1 MFLKNSIIFFALLL
15 TFSSSIIAEDT
26 YTFSNV
32 DEKNKIADLDFV
44 EFIKDTIILQPEY
57 RKAIA
62 RKGEFLANKKY
73 AQRLRFP
80 TLEAQVYNDRT
91 ISRDIT
97 ANDYQSALR
106 KTRDDTF
113 DGIISIDQKIYSG
126 NEINSKVR
134 KAREEMEISDI
145 DRDQIASELVLQAV
159 EIYVNASSAVLIS
172 DYASDLL
179 SKVSKYRDTAKAR
192 FNAGAI
198 ENSEFALINIRLSE
212 IEVKATILE
221 ANKVQNL
228 SLFFSFYKDDY
239 NKRGLP
245 SLKLSS
251 LDNFEIINLVDTYDQ
266 LRSSREVK
274 ISEHN
279 LEITK
284 SQYRPKLGFA
294 ARFTQYDLDDE
305 AEDQDIRGGFYV
317 NFPVFSFGRG
327 SAQVGAGKAKVQQA
341 KINKDVKSRESKN
354 ISANLYGSFLGS
366 LRARDR
372 LLVSYDNVKLQ
383 RETFEIRMSGATFST
398 AALLDAALKEIY
410 FYEQLIENEKKLLMA
425 DLNSRHLRRQLL
437 NRFKLIL

>member
-1 MFLKNSIIFFALLL
+1 MSIKKLITLFTFLLY
-15 TFSSSIIAEDT
+15 FSSNLYSEEI

-32 DEKNKIADLDFV
+32 EESNMMSDTEFTDF
-44 EFIKDTIILQPEY
+44 IRSTIILQPEY
-57 RKAIA
+57 LKAIA
-62 RKGEFLANKKY
+62 RKGEFLENKKY

-91 ISRDIT
+91 ISRDIS

-113 DGIISIDQKIYSG
+113 DGIVSIDQKIYSG

-134 KAREEMEISDI
+134 LAKEEMKISDI
-145 DRDQIASELVLQAV
+145 DRDQIASDLVLQAV
-159 EIYVNASSAVLIS
+159 EIYVNAASAVLIS
-172 DYASDLL
+172 DYATELL
-179 SKVSKYRDTAKAR
+179 SKLQKYKDTAKAR

-212 IEVKATILE
+212 IEVKSALLE

-245 SLKLSS
+245 KLKLSE
-251 LDNFEIINLVDTYDQ
+251 LDALQISNSIETYDQ
-266 LRSSREVK
+266 LRSGREVNV
-274 ISEHN
+274 SEHN

-305 AEDQDIRGGFYV
+305 AEDQDIRGGFYIS
-317 NFPVFSFGRG
+317 FPIFSFGRG

-341 KINKDVKSRESKN
+341 KINNDVKSRESKN
-354 ISANLYGSFLGS
+354 ISANVYGSFLGS
-366 LRARDR
+366 LTARDR
-372 LLVSYDNVKLQ
+372 LLDSYDNVRLQ
-383 RETFEIRMSGATFST
+383 RETFEIRMSGTTFST
-398 AALLDAALKEIY
+398 AALLDAALREIY
-410 FYEQLIENEKKLLMA
+410 FYEQLIENEKKLLLA
-425 DLNSRHLRRQLL
+425 DLTSRHLRRELL
-437 NRFKLIL
+437 NRFKLVL